1 MSTDISYINLV
12 LSLSADDIN
21 VDKEITGYFVICKR
35 LRMMSINFPYMK
47 RAYGQERRQD
57 CYFRHPCTVN
67 KRSNLP
73 DAFNTELLRTSAK
86 PRGGESKIPNE
97 RKLKKKQN

>member
-1 MSTDISYINLV
+1 
-12 LSLSADDIN
+12 
-21 VDKEITGYFVICKR
+21 
-35 LRMMSINFPYMK
+35 MK
-47 RAYGQERRQD
+47 GAHVQERRQD
-57 CYFRHPCTVN
+57 CYFKHLCTGN

-97 RKLKKKQN
+97 RKFKKKQN